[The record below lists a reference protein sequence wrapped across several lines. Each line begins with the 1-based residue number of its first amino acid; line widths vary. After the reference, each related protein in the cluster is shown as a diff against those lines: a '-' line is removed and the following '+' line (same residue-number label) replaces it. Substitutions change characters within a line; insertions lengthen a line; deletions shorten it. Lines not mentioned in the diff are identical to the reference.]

1 MCILIGSA
9 QVTLCNFCAY
19 IEYIT
24 SNLLLALGHAAKME
38 VVNAIV
44 TAKVVASNIMKHGI
58 KQYSFGQASRFVLVT
73 LVTGTGI
80 GLSVSL
86 VASLFVTGLR
96 FLTDHRQSMSET
108 FTILQFDGGSLVPM
122 LWLIGAAFLLW
133 GVRRWFG
140 IKRWHGP
147 ADSIFGAHRLDNEID
162 VSAGIGSNIGAFI
175 AMGGGA
181 SVGQYGPLVHFGA
194 TIGTYIR
201 QVFGNKTIGT
211 DVFIGCG
218 VAAAIAAGFHAPIA
232 GIVFAHEAVLRHFS
246 FRALTPIA
254 ISSITSVW
262 FGTAIFGGEPLFVLD
277 AATTDLLPM
286 VPILLASGLL
296 FGVIAMLFMLA
307 LFKSSEIA
315 AKTGFPSL
323 ALALMAAVIC
333 GLVAIFVPEILGS
346 GVTEINIIFN
356 GGYVLGFL
364 FLLFVLKLL
373 ATSLCIGFG
382 LFGGVFSPAAM
393 IGAAAGGFIG
403 KLLAALGFV
412 TVPHLLPIAGFAA
425 VTAAV
430 VGAPISVV
438 LVVFELTQSYEFAVA
453 AMLAAVIATFF
464 TSLVFGH
471 SFFDEQLL
479 RRGIDMS
486 RGRGD
491 FELQSQSIAHVVS
504 DDFVILPPDAK
515 TKDAIDRL
523 VKAKMSEGYC
533 IDADQQFIGKYA
545 LHELLSAPRQSGLAR
560 YLIADPVV
568 LDYDASILQAMEV
581 ASNFVGESI
590 PVIQQENGRMI
601 GVVSEADIFSAY
613 LATQSRVHALEHG

>member
-1 MCILIGSA
+1 MI
-9 QVTLCNFCAY
+9 
-19 IEYIT
+19 
-24 SNLLLALGHAAKME
+24 
-38 VVNAIV
+38 AIII
-44 TAKVVASNIMKHGI
+44 AKVVAANNMKHGI
-58 KQYSFGQASRFVLVT
+58 KHYSFGQASRFVLVT

-86 VASLFVTGLR
+86 VASLFVAGLR
-96 FLTDHRQSMSET
+96 FLTDHRQSMSER
-108 FTILQFDGGSLVPM
+108 FSISQFDGGSLVPM

-133 GVRRWFG
+133 GVRHWFG
-140 IKRWHGP
+140 IVRWHGP
-147 ADSIFGAHRLDNEID
+147 ADSIFGAHRLDNAID
-162 VSAGIGSNIGAFI
+162 VKAGIGSNIGAFI

-201 QVFGNKTIGT
+201 QAFGNKTIGT

-262 FGTAIFGGEPLFVLD
+262 FGTAIFGGEPIFVLD
-277 AATTDLLPM
+277 AAATDLLPM
-286 VPILLASGLL
+286 VPVLLASGLL
-296 FGVIAMLFMLA
+296 FGIIAMLFMLA
-307 LFKSSEIA
+307 LFKSAAIA
-315 AKTGFPSL
+315 AKTGFPPL
-323 ALALMAAVIC
+323 ALALIAAVIC
-333 GLVAIFVPEILGS
+333 GFVAIFVPEILGS

-403 KLLAALGFV
+403 KLMGTLGFV

-491 FELQSQSIAHVVS
+491 FELQSQSISHVVS
-504 DDFVILPPDAK
+504 DDFVALPPDTK

-533 IDADQQFIGKYA
+533 IDANYQFIGKYA
-545 LHELLSAPRQSGLAR
+545 LHELLSAPRQSGLVP
-560 YLIADPVV
+560 YLIVDPVV
-568 LDYDASILQAMEV
+568 LDHGASILQAMEV
-581 ASNFVGESI
+581 ASNFVGETI
-590 PVIQQENGRMI
+590 PVIQQENGRMV

-613 LATQSRVHALEHG
+613 LATQSRVHTLEHG

>member
-1 MCILIGSA
+1 
-9 QVTLCNFCAY
+9 
-19 IEYIT
+19 
-24 SNLLLALGHAAKME
+24 
-38 VVNAIV
+38 
-44 TAKVVASNIMKHGI
+44 MKQGFPN
-58 KQYSFGQASRFVLVT
+58 YSFGQAFQFVFVT
-73 LVTGTGI
+73 LITGTGI

-86 VASLFVTGLR
+86 VASIFVAGLH
-96 FLTDHRQSMSET
+96 FLVDQRHAMDGYLP
-108 FTILQFDGGSLVPM
+108 TIQIAGGSLAPIF
-122 LWLIGAAFLLW
+122 WLVGAAFLLW
-133 GVRRWFG
+133 GVRRIFG
-140 IKRWHGP
+140 IQRWHGP

-162 VSAGIGSNIGAFI
+162 VKAGFGSTLAAFI
-175 AMGGGA
+175 SLGGGA

-201 QVFGNKTIGT
+201 HVFSNKSIGI

-262 FGTAIFGGEPLFVLD
+262 FSTAIFGSDPLFALN

-286 VPILLASGLL
+286 VPILLSSGLL
-296 FGVIAMLFMLA
+296 FGVVAMFFMLA
-307 LFKSSEIA
+307 LFKSTEIA
-315 AKTGFPSL
+315 AKTGFPPL
-323 ALALMAAVIC
+323 VLTLIAAIVC
-333 GLVAIFVPEILGS
+333 GAVAIFVPEILGS
-346 GVTEINIIFN
+346 GVTEINLIFD
-356 GGYVLGFL
+356 GSYALEFL

-403 KLLAALGFV
+403 KFLASVGVV
-412 TVPHLLPIAGFAA
+412 TVPQLLPVAGFAA

-438 LVVFELTQSYEFAVA
+438 LVVFELTQSYDFAVA

-471 SFFDEQLL
+471 SFFDEQLR
-479 RRGIDMS
+479 RRGVDLS

-491 FELQSQSIAHVVS
+491 LELQSQGIGSVVGNDFIA
-504 DDFVILPPDAK
+504 LGPDAK
-515 TKDAIDRL
+515 TKDAIDSL
-523 VKAKMSEGYC
+523 IKTKKSEGYC
-533 IDADQQFIGKYA
+533 IDVDKKFIGKYS
-545 LHELLSAPRQSGLAR
+545 LPDLLSAPKQAKLSE
-560 YLIADPVV
+560 YLMTEPVV
-568 LDYDASILQAMEV
+568 LNHDASVLQAMEV
-581 ASNFVGESI
+581 ASNFVGETI
-590 PVIQQENGRMI
+590 PVIRNESNI
-601 GVVSEADIFSAY
+601 LVGVVSEADIFGAY
-613 LATQSRVHALEHG
+613 LLTQSRVHDLEHG

>member
-1 MCILIGSA
+1 MPPKWLWS
-9 QVTLCNFCAY
+9 
-19 IEYIT
+19 IT
-24 SNLLLALGHAAKME
+24 IIIAEAVAA
-38 VVNAIV
+38 N
-44 TAKVVASNIMKHGI
+44 NMKHGI
-58 KQYSFGQASRFVLVT
+58 KHYSFGQASRFVLVT
-73 LVTGTGI
+73 LVTGIGI
-80 GLSVSL
+80 GLTVSL
-86 VASLFVTGLR
+86 VASLFVAGLH
-96 FLTDHRQSMSET
+96 FLTDHRQLMGAD
-108 FTILQFDGGSLVPM
+108 FALLQFAGGSLVPM
-122 LWLIGAAFLLW
+122 LWLIVAAFLLW
-133 GVRRWFG
+133 GVRRLFG
-140 IKRWHGP
+140 IVRWHGP

-162 VSAGIGSNIGAFI
+162 VRAGIGSNVGAFI

-201 QVFGNKTIGT
+201 QAFGNTTIGT

-277 AATTDLLPM
+277 AAATDLLPM

-307 LFKSSEIA
+307 LFKSAEVA
-315 AKTGFPSL
+315 AKTGFPPL

-346 GVTEINIIFN
+346 GATEISIIFS
-356 GGYVLGFL
+356 GGYALGFL

-403 KLLAALGFV
+403 KLMATLGFA
-412 TVPHLLPIAGFAA
+412 TVPNLLPVAGFAA

-491 FELQSQSIAHVVS
+491 FELQSQSIIHVVS
-504 DDFVILPPDAK
+504 DDFVALSPDAK
-515 TKDAIDRL
+515 TKDAIDSL

-533 IDADQQFIGKYA
+533 IDANQQFIGKYA
-545 LHELLSAPRQSGLAR
+545 LPELLSAPRQSGLAQ
-560 YLIADPVV
+560 YLVANPLV
-568 LDYDASILQAMEV
+568 LDHDASILQAMEV

-590 PVIQQENGRMI
+590 PVIQQENGRMVGI
-601 GVVSEADIFSAY
+601 VSEADIFSAY
-613 LATQSRVHALEHG
+613 LATQSRVHTLEHG

>member
-1 MCILIGSA
+1 MLSQWRHLIFI
-9 QVTLCNFCAY
+9 VIVN
-19 IEYIT
+19 I
-24 SNLLLALGHAAKME
+24 AA
-38 VVNAIV
+38 AD
-44 TAKVVASNIMKHGI
+44 IMKHGI
-58 KQYSFGQASRFVLVT
+58 QNYSFGQASRFVFIT
-73 LVTGTGI
+73 LITGTGI

-86 VASLFVTGLR
+86 VASLFVAGLHVLADQR
-96 FLTDHRQSMSET
+96 HAMDGHFPL
-108 FTILQFDGGSLVPM
+108 LQIAGGSLVP
-122 LWLIGAAFLLW
+122 LIWLIGAAFLLW
-133 GVRRWFG
+133 GVRRLFS
-140 IKRWHGP
+140 IVRWHGP
-147 ADSIFGAHRLDNEID
+147 ADSIFAAHRLDNEID
-162 VSAGIGSNIGAFI
+162 VRAGIGSTIAAFI
-175 AMGGGA
+175 SMGGGA

-201 QVFGNKTIGT
+201 QAFGNKTIGT

-262 FGTAIFGGEPLFVLD
+262 FATAIFGGEPLFALD
-277 AATTDLLPM
+277 TVATDLLPM

-307 LFKSSEIA
+307 LFKSAAIA
-315 AKTGFPSL
+315 AKTGFPPL
-323 ALALMAAVIC
+323 VLALMAAVIC
-333 GLVAIFVPEILGS
+333 GVVAIFVPEILGS
-346 GVTEINIIFN
+346 GAVEINIIFD
-356 GGYVLGFL
+356 GGYALGFL
-364 FLLFVLKLL
+364 FLLFALKLL

-403 KLLAALGFV
+403 KFMAALGFA
-412 TVPHLLPIAGFAA
+412 TVPHLLPVAGFAA

-479 RRGIDMS
+479 RRGIDLS

-491 FELQSQSIAHVVS
+491 LELQSQSISYVVS
-504 DDFVILPPDAK
+504 DDFVALGPDAK
-515 TKDAIDRL
+515 TKDAINML
-523 VKAKMSEGYC
+523 VKAKASEGYC
-533 IDADQQFIGKYA
+533 MDDDAKFIGKFA
-545 LHELLSAPRQSGLAR
+545 LPELLSAPRQAALAQH
-560 YLIADPVV
+560 LVTDPVV
-568 LDYDASILQAMEV
+568 LNHDASVLQAMEV
-581 ASNFVGESI
+581 ASNFVGETI
-590 PVIQQENGRMI
+590 PVIHHESGQI
-601 GVVSEADIFSAY
+601 VGVVSEADIFDAY
-613 LATQSRVHALEHG
+613 LATQSRVHDLEHN

>member
-1 MCILIGSA
+1 MII
-9 QVTLCNFCAY
+9 
-19 IEYIT
+19 
-24 SNLLLALGHAAKME
+24 AKH
-38 VVNAIV
+38 
-44 TAKVVASNIMKHGI
+44 VVANSMKHGI
-58 KQYSFGQASRFVLVT
+58 KHYSFGVASRFVLVT
-73 LVTGTGI
+73 LVIGIGI

-86 VASLFVTGLR
+86 VASFFVAGLH
-96 FLTDHRQSMSET
+96 FLTDHRQSMDGNLP
-108 FTILQFDGGSLVPM
+108 FLQFASGSLVPM

-133 GVRRWFG
+133 GVRRLFD
-140 IKRWHGP
+140 IVRWHGP

-162 VSAGIGSNIGAFI
+162 VKAGIGSTIAAFI

-194 TIGTYIR
+194 TIGSWIR
-201 QVFGNKTIGT
+201 QAFGNKTIGT

-262 FGTAIFGGEPLFVLD
+262 FATAIFGGDPLFALD
-277 AATTDLLPM
+277 AKATDLLPM

-307 LFKSSEIA
+307 LLKSTTIA
-315 AKTGFPSL
+315 ARTGLPSL
-323 ALALMAAVIC
+323 VLTLIAAVIC
-333 GLVAIFVPEILGS
+333 GVVAIFVPEILGS
-346 GVTEINIIFN
+346 GVVEINIIFS
-356 GGYVLGFL
+356 GGYALGFL

-393 IGAAAGGFIG
+393 IGAAAGGFVS
-403 KLLAALGFV
+403 KFMAAVGFA
-412 TVPHLLPIAGFAA
+412 TVPHLLPIVGFAA

-479 RRGIDMS
+479 RRGIDLS
-486 RGRGD
+486 GGRGD
-491 FELQSQSIAHVVS
+491 LELQSQFISHVVS
-504 DDFVILPPDAK
+504 DNFVSAAPELKIKHAVK
-515 TKDAIDRL
+515 RL
-523 VKAKMSEGYC
+523 VKAEVSEGYC
-533 IDADQQFIGKYA
+533 VVDDKKFIGKFSLQGLLA
-545 LHELLSAPRQSGLAR
+545 APQHEPLKFH
-560 YLIADPVV
+560 LISQPVM
-568 LDYDASILQAMEV
+568 LNHDASIAQAMEV
-581 ASNFVGESI
+581 ASQFVGESI
-590 PVIQQENGRMI
+590 PVIHHESGQII
-601 GVVSEADIFSAY
+601 GVVSEGDIFGAY
-613 LATQSRVHALEHG
+613 LATQSRVRDLEHN

>member
-1 MCILIGSA
+1 MLSHWRHLIFI
-9 QVTLCNFCAY
+9 VIVN
-19 IEYIT
+19 I
-24 SNLLLALGHAAKME
+24 AA
-38 VVNAIV
+38 AD
-44 TAKVVASNIMKHGI
+44 IMKHGI
-58 KQYSFGQASRFVLVT
+58 QNYSFGQASRFVFIT
-73 LVTGTGI
+73 LITGTGI
-80 GLSVSL
+80 GISVSL
-86 VASLFVTGLR
+86 VASLFVAGLHVLADQR
-96 FLTDHRQSMSET
+96 HAMDGHFPL
-108 FTILQFDGGSLVPM
+108 LQIAGGSLVP
-122 LWLIGAAFLLW
+122 LIWLIGAAFLLW
-133 GVRRWFG
+133 GVRRLFS
-140 IKRWHGP
+140 IVRWHGP
-147 ADSIFGAHRLDNEID
+147 ADSIFAAHRLDNEID
-162 VSAGIGSNIGAFI
+162 IRAGIGSTIAAFI
-175 AMGGGA
+175 SMGGGA

-201 QVFGNKTIGT
+201 QAFGNKTIGT

-262 FGTAIFGGEPLFVLD
+262 FATAIFGGEPLFALD
-277 AATTDLLPM
+277 TVATDLLPM

-307 LFKSSEIA
+307 LFKSAAIA
-315 AKTGFPSL
+315 AKTGFPPL
-323 ALALMAAVIC
+323 VLALMAAVIC
-333 GLVAIFVPEILGS
+333 GVVAIFVPEILGS
-346 GVTEINIIFN
+346 GAVEINIIFD
-356 GGYVLGFL
+356 GGYALGFL
-364 FLLFVLKLL
+364 FLLFALKLL

-403 KLLAALGFV
+403 KFMAALGFA
-412 TVPHLLPIAGFAA
+412 TVPHLLPVAGFAA

-479 RRGIDMS
+479 RRGIDLS

-491 FELQSQSIAHVVS
+491 LELQSQSISHVVS
-504 DDFVILPPDAK
+504 DDFVALGPDAK
-515 TKDAIDRL
+515 TKDAINML
-523 VKAKMSEGYC
+523 VKAKASEGYC
-533 IDADQQFIGKYA
+533 MDDDAKFIGKFA
-545 LHELLSAPRQSGLAR
+545 LPELLSAPRQAALAQH
-560 YLIADPVV
+560 LVTDPVV
-568 LDYDASILQAMEV
+568 LNHDASVLQAMEV
-581 ASNFVGESI
+581 ASNFVGETI
-590 PVIQQENGRMI
+590 PVIHHESGQI
-601 GVVSEADIFSAY
+601 VGVVSEADIFDAY
-613 LATQSRVHALEHG
+613 LATQSRVHDLEHN

>member
-1 MCILIGSA
+1 
-9 QVTLCNFCAY
+9 
-19 IEYIT
+19 
-24 SNLLLALGHAAKME
+24 
-38 VVNAIV
+38 
-44 TAKVVASNIMKHGI
+44 MKHGI
-58 KQYSFGQASRFVLVT
+58 KNYSFGQLSKFVIVT

-80 GLSVSL
+80 GLSVSV
-86 VASLFVTGLR
+86 VASLFVAGLHS
-96 FLTDHRQSMSET
+96 LSDYRQSMGMD
-108 FTILQFDGGSLVPM
+108 FPILQFADGSLVPM
-122 LWLIGAAFLLW
+122 LWLVGAAFLLW
-133 GVRRWFG
+133 GVRRLFR
-140 IKRWHGP
+140 IARWHGP

-162 VSAGIGSNIGAFI
+162 IKAGIGSTIGAFI

-194 TIGTYIR
+194 TIGSYIR
-201 QVFGNKTIGT
+201 QTFGNKMIGI

-262 FGTAIFGGEPLFVLD
+262 FATAIFGGAPLFSVD
-277 AATTDLLPM
+277 AIASDLLSM
-286 VPILLASGLL
+286 VPVLLISGLL
-296 FGVIAMLFMLA
+296 FGIIAMFFMLA
-307 LFKSSEIA
+307 LFQSA
-315 AKTGFPSL
+315 ALASKTCLPPL
-323 ALALMAAVIC
+323 ALALIAAMIC
-333 GLVAIFVPEILGS
+333 GAVAIFVPEILGS
-346 GVTEINIIFN
+346 GIAEINFIF
-356 GGYVLGFL
+356 GDGYTLGFL

-393 IGAAAGGFIG
+393 IGAAAGGFIS
-403 KLLAALGFV
+403 KSLAAVGFA

-479 RRGIDMS
+479 RRCIDLS

-491 FELQSQSIAHVVS
+491 LELQKQSISVVVNVN
-504 DDFVILPPDAK
+504 FVFAAPESKI
-515 TKDAIDRL
+515 KDAIKKL
-523 VKAKMSEGYC
+523 VKAEASEGYC
-533 IDADQQFIGKYA
+533 VGDDKKFIGKFSLQSLLLA
-545 LHELLSAPRQSGLAR
+545 PELAPLKAH
-560 YLIADPVV
+560 LIAKPVV
-568 LDYDASILQAMEV
+568 LNHDASIAQAMEV
-581 ASNFVGESI
+581 ASHFVGETI
-590 PVIQQENGRMI
+590 PVINHKNGQI
-601 GVVSEADIFSAY
+601 AGVVSEGDIFGAY
-613 LATQSRVHALEHG
+613 LTTQSRVRDLEHN

>member
-1 MCILIGSA
+1 MPPNSWR
-9 QVTLCNFCAY
+9 
-19 IEYIT
+19 
-24 SNLLLALGHAAKME
+24 SNVIMIAKLVAA
-38 VVNAIV
+38 N
-44 TAKVVASNIMKHGI
+44 SMKHGI
-58 KQYSFGQASRFVLVT
+58 KHYSFGQASRFVLVT

-86 VASLFVTGLR
+86 VASLFVAGLH
-96 FLTDHRQSMSET
+96 FLTDHRQSMDGN
-108 FTILQFDGGSLVPM
+108 FPILQFAGGSLVPL
-122 LWLIGAAFLLW
+122 LWLVGAAFLLW
-133 GVRRWFG
+133 GVRRLFG
-140 IKRWHGP
+140 IVRWHGP

-162 VSAGIGSNIGAFI
+162 VKAGIGSTIAAFI

-194 TIGTYIR
+194 TIGSYIR
-201 QVFGNKTIGT
+201 QIFGNKVIGI

-254 ISSITSVW
+254 ISSITSIW
-262 FGTAIFGGEPLFVLD
+262 FATAIFGGDPLFALD
-277 AATTDLLPM
+277 AAATDLLQM

-307 LFKSSEIA
+307 LFKSATIA
-315 AKTGFPSL
+315 AKTGLPPLVLTL
-323 ALALMAAVIC
+323 AAAVIC
-333 GLVAIFVPEILGS
+333 GVVAIFVPEILGS
-346 GVTEINIIFN
+346 GITEINIIFG
-356 GGYVLGFL
+356 GGYALGFL

-373 ATSLCIGFG
+373 ASSLCIGFG

-393 IGAAAGGFIG
+393 IGAAAGGFIS
-403 KLLAALGFV
+403 KFMAAVGFA

-479 RRGIDMS
+479 RRGIDLS

-491 FELQSQSIAHVVS
+491 LELQKQPISTVINN
-504 DDFVILPPDAK
+504 DFVSAPAELK
-515 TKDAIDRL
+515 VKDAVKKL
-523 VKAKMSEGYC
+523 VKAEASEGYC
-533 IDADQQFIGKYA
+533 VGNDGKFIGKFS
-545 LHELLSAPRQSGLAR
+545 LQGLLAAPQLSPLKAHFM
-560 YLIADPVV
+560 AQPVV
-568 LDYDASILQAMEV
+568 LNHDASIAQAMEV
-581 ASNFVGESI
+581 ASHFVGETI
-590 PVIQQENGRMI
+590 PVIHHENGRII
-601 GVVSEADIFSAY
+601 GVVSEADIFGAY
-613 LATQSRVHALEHG
+613 LATQSRVRDLEHN

>member
-1 MCILIGSA
+1 
-9 QVTLCNFCAY
+9 
-19 IEYIT
+19 
-24 SNLLLALGHAAKME
+24 
-38 VVNAIV
+38 
-44 TAKVVASNIMKHGI
+44 MKHGI

-162 VSAGIGSNIGAFI
+162 VRAGIGSNIGAFI

-277 AATTDLLPM
+277 AAATDLLPM

>member
-1 MCILIGSA
+1 MPPKWLWLI
-9 QVTLCNFCAY
+9 
-19 IEYIT
+19 
-24 SNLLLALGHAAKME
+24 
-38 VVNAIV
+38 AIII
-44 TAKVVASNIMKHGI
+44 AKVVAANNMKHGI
-58 KQYSFGQASRFVLVT
+58 KHYSFGQASRFVLVT

-86 VASLFVTGLR
+86 VASLFVAGLR
-96 FLTDHRQSMSET
+96 FLTDHRQSMSER
-108 FTILQFDGGSLVPM
+108 FSISQFDGGSLVPM

-133 GVRRWFG
+133 GVRHWFG
-140 IKRWHGP
+140 IVRWHGP
-147 ADSIFGAHRLDNEID
+147 ADSIFGAHRLDNAID
-162 VSAGIGSNIGAFI
+162 VKAGIGSNIGAFI

-201 QVFGNKTIGT
+201 QAFGNKTIGT

-277 AATTDLLPM
+277 AAATDLLPM

-296 FGVIAMLFMLA
+296 FGIIAMLFMLA
-307 LFKSSEIA
+307 LFESAKIA
-315 AKTGFPSL
+315 AKTGFPPL

-403 KLLAALGFV
+403 KLMATLGFV

-491 FELQSQSIAHVVS
+491 FELQSQSITHVVS
-504 DDFVILPPDAK
+504 DDFVVLPPDAK

-523 VKAKMSEGYC
+523 VKAEMSEGYC
-533 IDADQQFIGKYA
+533 IDADHQFIGKYA
-545 LHELLSAPRQSGLAR
+545 LHELLSAPRQSGLVQ
-560 YLIADPVV
+560 YLVTDPVI
-568 LDYDASILQAMEV
+568 LDQDASILQAMEV

-590 PVIQQENGRMI
+590 PVIQRENGRI
-601 GVVSEADIFSAY
+601 VGVVSEADIFSAY

>member
-1 MCILIGSA
+1 
-9 QVTLCNFCAY
+9 
-19 IEYIT
+19 
-24 SNLLLALGHAAKME
+24 
-38 VVNAIV
+38 
-44 TAKVVASNIMKHGI
+44 MKQGFPN
-58 KQYSFGQASRFVLVT
+58 YSFGQAVQFVFVT
-73 LVTGTGI
+73 LITGTGI

-86 VASLFVTGLR
+86 VASIFVAGLH
-96 FLTDHRQSMSET
+96 FLVDQRHAMDGYLP
-108 FTILQFDGGSLVPM
+108 TIQIAGGSLAPIF
-122 LWLIGAAFLLW
+122 WLVGAAFLLW
-133 GVRRWFG
+133 GVRRIFG
-140 IKRWHGP
+140 IQRWHGP

-162 VSAGIGSNIGAFI
+162 VKAGFGSTLAAFI
-175 AMGGGA
+175 SLGGGA

-201 QVFGNKTIGT
+201 HVFSNKSIGI

-262 FGTAIFGGEPLFVLD
+262 FSTAIFGSDPLFALN

-286 VPILLASGLL
+286 VPILLSSGLL
-296 FGVIAMLFMLA
+296 FGVVAMFFMLA
-307 LFKSSEIA
+307 LFKSTAIA
-315 AKTGFPSL
+315 AKTGFSPL
-323 ALALMAAVIC
+323 VLTLIAAIIC
-333 GLVAIFVPEILGS
+333 GAVAIFVPEILGS
-346 GVTEINIIFN
+346 GVTEINLIFD
-356 GGYVLGFL
+356 GSYALEFL

-403 KLLAALGFV
+403 KFLASIGVV
-412 TVPHLLPIAGFAA
+412 TVPQLLPVAGFAA

-438 LVVFELTQSYEFAVA
+438 LVVFELTQSYDFAVA

-471 SFFDEQLL
+471 SFFDEQLR
-479 RRGIDMS
+479 RRGVDLS

-491 FELQSQSIAHVVS
+491 LELQSQAIGSVVGNDFIA
-504 DDFVILPPDAK
+504 LGPDAK
-515 TKDAIDRL
+515 TKDAIDSL
-523 VKAKMSEGYC
+523 IKTKKSEGYC
-533 IDADQQFIGKYA
+533 IDVDKKFIGKYT
-545 LHELLSAPRQSGLAR
+545 LPDLLSAPKQAKLSE
-560 YLIADPVV
+560 YLMTEPVV
-568 LDYDASILQAMEV
+568 LNHDASVLQAMEV
-581 ASNFVGESI
+581 ASNFVGETI
-590 PVIQQENGRMI
+590 PVIRNESNI
-601 GVVSEADIFSAY
+601 LVGVVSEADIFGAY
-613 LATQSRVHALEHG
+613 LLTQSRVHDLEHG